1 MNIKPLDKAITEDTK
16 LEQTELQL
24 SRRKKRRKTGW

>member
-1 MNIKPLDKAITEDTK
+1 MNKNKKNQTEPITET
-16 LEQTELQL
+16 LAEAQLSL